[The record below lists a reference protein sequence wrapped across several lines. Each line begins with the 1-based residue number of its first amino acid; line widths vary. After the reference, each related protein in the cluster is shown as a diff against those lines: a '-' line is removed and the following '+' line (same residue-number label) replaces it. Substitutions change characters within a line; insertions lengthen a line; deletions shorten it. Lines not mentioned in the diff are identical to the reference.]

1 MLDKIRR
8 IEMLSK
14 ADQFRLQLGVRGFKV
29 LLSSHPDL
37 ERRPEVEVEGNQK
50 ESQIH
55 FTENLELKYL
65 KLLKMQKIYL
75 LRI

>member
-1 MLDKIRR
+1 
-8 IEMLSK
+8 MLSK

-29 LLSSHPDL
+29 LLSSHPYM

-55 FTENLELKYL
+55 FTENLELKFL
-65 KLLKMQKIYL
+65 KLLKMQREWSIRTKL
-75 LRI
+75 EEQ

>member
-1 MLDKIRR
+1 
-8 IEMLSK
+8 MLSK

-29 LLSSHPDL
+29 LLSSHPDM

-55 FTENLELKYL
+55 FTENLELKFL
-65 KLLKMQKIYL
+65 KLLKMQREWSIRTKL
-75 LRI
+75 EEQ